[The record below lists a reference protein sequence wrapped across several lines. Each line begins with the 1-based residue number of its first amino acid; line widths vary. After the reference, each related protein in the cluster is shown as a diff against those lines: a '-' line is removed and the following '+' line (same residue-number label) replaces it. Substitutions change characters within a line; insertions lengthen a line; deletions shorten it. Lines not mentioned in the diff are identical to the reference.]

1 MLFKNSEGFNLSY
14 QMKAN
19 GNWIKGIISGNNYE
33 NEIQWGRSANVCCEE
48 TIKMTI

>member
-1 MLFKNSEGFNLSY
+1 
-14 QMKAN
+14 MKAN